1 MNCSG
6 SGVRAMADASQA
18 LANLNG
24 WAPPG
29 PVAEAYLHDW
39 NPINLIMGPVAG
51 GKTWTSCIKA
61 LEVARLQHPSTKD
74 GVRKARVVAI
84 RQNYRRAHDTLIPSW
99 QKLFPPEAKV
109 LGTWS
114 GVKDGPC
121 EHTIRLID
129 PKYGKIELQMWFRAF
144 GDQDLDSF
152 VRGFE
157 PTAIYINESDE
168 LPPHCLGQ
176 LYKRCGRFPG
186 PEERPGHLDPA
197 WSGVFGDFNA
207 PDEDSWVYEDVFLD
221 PRSGVTCRVQPSGF
235 SAQAE
240 NLHNLEKIRPNYY
253 QTLAEQMEPWE
264 IRRFIENRIGFS
276 RVGKPVWPGY
286 REEKH
291 AVECRG
297 ERGTPLIVGMDNGL
311 KFAAAIGQSG
321 QTGAL
326 KILGELASP
335 DGEGWT
341 AERAAEELA
350 QILTTDFEPW
360 VEPGLLKFVVD
371 PAARNRIAARGAGSQ
386 DDDAINWMMLFH
398 RRMVELLGFCEIQLA
413 PTNALGARIG
423 AVERYLGRFDAAG
436 DPALQVSPKCQKVR
450 RAMSG
455 AYRMIKRQG
464 ANGEYRT
471 EPDKN
476 HASHIADAVQYLALA
491 AGGASGLARKP
502 LPEAAADAITRAG
515 GGDLRRWRG
524 QGRKN
529 HIPL

>member
-1 MNCSG
+1 
-6 SGVRAMADASQA
+6 MAEASQA

-99 QKLFPPEAKV
+99 QKLFPPDVKA
-109 LGTWS
+109 LGQWS

-121 EHTIRLID
+121 EHTISLVD
-129 PKYGKIELQMWFRAF
+129 PHYGKIELQMWFRAF

-168 LPPHCLGQ
+168 LPAHCLGQ

-186 PEERPGHLDPA
+186 PEERPGHLAPA

-221 PRSGVTCRVQPSGF
+221 PRPGVVCRVQPSGF
-235 SAQAE
+235 SESAE
-240 NLHNLEKIRPNYY
+240 NIHNLRKIRDNYY
-253 QTLAEQMEPWE
+253 EAMAEQMEPWE

-276 RVGKPVWPGY
+276 RVGKPVWPAY
-286 REEKH
+286 REEVH
-291 AVECRG
+291 ARECRA
-297 ERGTPLIVGMDNGL
+297 ERGTELIVAMDNGL
-311 KFAAAIGQSG
+311 KFGAAIGQRG

-326 KILGELASP
+326 KILDELASP
-335 DGEGWT
+335 DGEGWS
-341 AERAAEELA
+341 AERAAEELVPLLVNDYA
-350 QILTTDFEPW
+350 AWIDA
-360 VEPGLLKFVVD
+360 GLVRFVVD
-371 PAARNRIAARGAGSQ
+371 PAARNRMAARGPGTQ
-386 DDDAINWMMLFH
+386 DDEAVNWIILFQQK
-398 RRMVELLGFCEIQLA
+398 MVELIGICPIELA

-423 AVERYLGRFDAAG
+423 AVERYLTRFDAAG
-436 DPALQVSPKCQKVR
+436 DPALQVNPRCQKIR

-491 AGGASGLARKP
+491 AGGATGLARTTGP
-502 LPEAAADAITRAG
+502 GREISAVERAG
-515 GGDLRRWRG
+515 GQVRPSRS
-524 QGRKN
+524 QGGRN